1 MDVGAGEVDDGTDGG
16 GGLLDLPCADDVGG
30 GPLARVVAAELALD
44 GGDEAGELRA
54 GAEAVGEGLV
64 TDGEELDEVPV
75 VPGLEGG
82 DLLGNVLG
90 VDGAAGGAD
99 VDTGDDTEAVG
110 GGAGADVGEGVA
122 VGRVQADDAEAGEGD
137 GEQVGLNLVG
147 GLAVAGIVVV
157 GRVGDGPLTNGA
169 RSVRRAGGG
178 GGGGRGDG
186 AGHDGACHDGDFRR
200 SSRGGGRGGWCNVGA
215 AAGGGGLRGGG
226 LEGAVDDGRG
236 LHDGGDGGSGVDAR
250 RERRDHGDGDVL
262 GSGHGRG
269 RGVDGVSAGGRA
281 DLRAM
286 LILALGRISCLLLK
300 SDRRNWLF
308 VPTHENH
315 LHR

>member
-1 MDVGAGEVDDGTDGG
+1 MDVGAGEVDDGADSGG
-16 GGLLDLPCADDVGG
+16 GFLDLPCADDVGG

-54 GAEAVGEGLV
+54 RAEAVGEGLV

-82 DLLGNVLG
+82 DLLGDILG
-90 VDGAAGGAD
+90 VDGATRGAD
-99 VDTGDDTEAVG
+99 IDTWDDAEAVG

-122 VGRVQADDAEAGEGD
+122 VGRVQTDGAEAGERD
-137 GEQVGLNLVG
+137 GEQIGLDLVG

-157 GRVGDGPLTNGA
+157 GCVGDGPLTNGA

-178 GGGGRGDG
+178 CGRGRGDRRGGDDG
-186 AGHDGACHDGDFRR
+186 AGHDGDLRR
-200 SSRGGGRGGWCNVGA
+200 SRGGGRGGWCNVGA
-215 AAGGGGLRGGG
+215 AGGGGLRSGG

-236 LHDGGDGGSGVDAR
+236 LHDGGEGGSGVDAR

-262 GSGHGRG
+262 GSGHSRG

-281 DLRAM
+281 DL
-286 LILALGRISCLLLK
+286 
-300 SDRRNWLF
+300 
-308 VPTHENH
+308 
-315 LHR
+315 